1 MSHQYGRASIKPNRK
16 IVSTTPTFTTD
27 SRALAKRVQ
36 ANVFSQHPPSPRLSD
51 ARKKRLEDKQSKTNL
66 QAKPLS
72 STHYHSPNNSST
84 YVGMTSYGSSLG
96 TTGRIVPPTGYSSQ
110 RHRSQSFQGIGS
122 DHNSNPFEWKTAK
135 ETLVDIHVPVGKTSP
150 YYSSPPPPP
159 PPVIPQTNYIS
170 SPSLRQHSSSLSSV
184 HSSTSPVQTSNNRTD
199 IIGEVSAGGVTRS
212 SYQHHHSSSIDS
224 FPVSAYK
231 SSAESS
237 IASLPHISRG
247 PVIAT
252 QPDNKVSSRKIVTV
266 PSLCTSHS
274 GLMGLYNTG
283 NTVSY

>member
-16 IVSTTPTFTTD
+16 IVSTTSTFTTD

-36 ANVFSQHPPSPRLSD
+36 DNVFSHSQHPPSPQLSD

-66 QAKPLS
+66 QAKPSS
-72 STHYHSPNNSST
+72 STHYHSPNNLSS
-84 YVGMTSYGSSLG
+84 YVGRSSLG
-96 TTGRIVPPTGYSSQ
+96 TTGRIAPPTGYSSQ

-135 ETLVDIHVPVGKTSP
+135 ETLVDIHVPVGKTSS
-150 YYSSPPPPP
+150 YHSSPSPSH
-159 PPVIPQTNYIS
+159 PVIAQTNYIG

-199 IIGEVSAGGVTRS
+199 VIGEVSTGGVTRS
-212 SYQHHHSSSIDS
+212 SYQYHHSSSIDS
-224 FPVSAYK
+224 FSVSTYK

-274 GLMGLYNTG
+274 GLLGLYNTG

>member
-16 IVSTTPTFTTD
+16 IVPTTSTFTTD

-72 STHYHSPNNSST
+72 STHYHSPNNSSS

-150 YYSSPPPPP
+150 YHSSPPPPP
-159 PPVIPQTNYIS
+159 PPVIPQTTYIG
-170 SPSLRQHSSSLSSV
+170 SPSLRQCSSSLSSV

>member
-1 MSHQYGRASIKPNRK
+1 MNHQYGRASIKPNRK

-27 SRALAKRVQ
+27 PRALAKRVQ

-51 ARKKRLEDKQSKTNL
+51 ARKKRPEDKQSKTNL
-66 QAKPLS
+66 QAKPSS
-72 STHYHSPNNSST
+72 STRYHSPNNSST

-96 TTGRIVPPTGYSSQ
+96 TGRIVPPTGYSSQ
-110 RHRSQSFQGIGS
+110 HHRSQSFQGIGS
-122 DHNSNPFEWKTAK
+122 DHNSNPFEWITAK
-135 ETLVDIHVPVGKTSP
+135 ETLVDIPVSKTSS
-150 YYSSPPPPP
+150 YHSSPSPSH
-159 PPVIPQTNYIS
+159 PVIAQTNYIG
-170 SPSLRQHSSSLSSV
+170 SPSLRQRSSSLSSV

-199 IIGEVSAGGVTRS
+199 IKGEISTGGVTKS
-212 SYQHHHSSSIDS
+212 SYQYHHSSSIDS
-224 FPVSAYK
+224 FPVSTYK

-274 GLMGLYNTG
+274 GLLGLYNTG

>member
-1 MSHQYGRASIKPNRK
+1 MNHQYGRASIKPNRK
-16 IVSTTPTFTTD
+16 IVPTTSTFTTD

-36 ANVFSQHPPSPRLSD
+36 TNVFSQHPPSPRLSD

-66 QAKPLS
+66 QAKPSS
-72 STHYHSPNNSST
+72 STHYHSPNNSSI
-84 YVGMTSYGSSLG
+84 YVEMTSYGSSLG

-110 RHRSQSFQGIGS
+110 HHRSQSFQGIGS
-122 DHNSNPFEWKTAK
+122 DHNSNPLWKTAK

-150 YYSSPPPPP
+150 YHSSPPPPP
-159 PPVIPQTNYIS
+159 HPVIAQTNYIG
-170 SPSLRQHSSSLSSV
+170 SPSLRQRSSSLSSV

-199 IIGEVSAGGVTRS
+199 IIGEISTGGVTRS
-212 SYQHHHSSSIDS
+212 SYQYHHSSSIDS
-224 FPVSAYK
+224 FSVSTYK
-231 SSAESS
+231 SLPESS